1 MISTTVV
8 EQAVDVETIQ
18 QHGRELGILMD
29 AILDALDGLVCPDR
43 KTSKIHDKVSY
54 FVRCAAGHARVLAQ
68 SGDQAEVPGK
78 NSDRSGDA
86 K

>member
-1 MISTTVV
+1 MRATTVI
-8 EQAVDVETIQ
+8 EQPVHIDTIQ

-29 AILDALDGLVCPDR
+29 AILHALDGLHCPDR
-43 KTSKIHDKVSY
+43 KTGKIHDTVSY
-54 FVRCAAGHARVLAQ
+54 FVRCAAGHARVLGQ
-68 SGDQAEVPGK
+68 FGDQAEVLGK